1 MNEYRFQYTKIQDTL
16 LVLLVSILSFV
27 FSIYVF
33 VKMYSESSKN
43 MLLLFSILSIIVAI
57 FLFRYIK
64 KFAVRNCIA
73 KLNTDSVVFEFK
85 NDLIR
90 TIYFNHLT
98 SYKVYY
104 GNNGPVLYLRN
115 NIDHFKIFA
124 NDNFCKSEPF
134 VVFCKDILVK
144 IDNYFIENKSA
155 IIHEGSVF
163 QTKGMLLFLTF
174 STPIVLLLIYI
185 TTTDLIEIDD
195 LNLFIR
201 SFGGVFLFV
210 FWFKYIIEKYRK
222 NK

>member
-1 MNEYRFQYTKIQDTL
+1 L
-16 LVLLVSILSFV
+16 LASILSSV
-27 FSIYVF
+27 FTF
-33 VKMYSESSKN
+33 CFFAEMYSESSKN

-73 KLNTDSVVFEFK
+73 KLNSNSVVFEFK
-85 NDLIR
+85 NNFIR
-90 TIYFNHLT
+90 TINFNDLT

-124 NDNFCKSEPF
+124 NDNFCKSEPL
-134 VVFCKDILVK
+134 VAFCKDILAK
-144 IDNYFIENKSA
+144 IDNYVIDNKST

-163 QTKGMLLFLTF
+163 LTKGMFLFMII

-185 TTTDLIEIDD
+185 TTTDLIEFTD

-201 SFGGVFLFV
+201 SFGGAFLFI
-210 FWFKYIIEKYRK
+210 FWLKYIIEKNRK